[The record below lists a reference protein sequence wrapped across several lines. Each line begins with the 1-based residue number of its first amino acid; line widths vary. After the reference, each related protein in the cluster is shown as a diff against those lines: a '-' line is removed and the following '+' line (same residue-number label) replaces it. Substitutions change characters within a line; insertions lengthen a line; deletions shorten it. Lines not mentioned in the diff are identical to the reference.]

1 MTLPPPDQDNALD
14 RRIRAAALV
23 PFDDIAVT
31 EAVLA
36 RIHTERRERHS
47 ERRLGRVVRVGPAA
61 FAALLLATP
70 FMVAR
75 LPPAG
80 FDEDALLIGLATG
93 DPAAL
98 FGGANLDEVME

>member
-1 MTLPPPDQDNALD
+1 MTLPHPDQDDALD
-14 RRIRAAALV
+14 RQIRAAAQV

-36 RIHTERRERHS
+36 RVHAERRAAPAL
-47 ERRLGRVVRVGPAA
+47 RRAGWTARVGPAA

-70 FMVAR
+70 FVVAR

-80 FDEDALLIGLATG
+80 FDEDALLIELATG

-98 FGGANLDEVME
+98 FGDANPGGVIE